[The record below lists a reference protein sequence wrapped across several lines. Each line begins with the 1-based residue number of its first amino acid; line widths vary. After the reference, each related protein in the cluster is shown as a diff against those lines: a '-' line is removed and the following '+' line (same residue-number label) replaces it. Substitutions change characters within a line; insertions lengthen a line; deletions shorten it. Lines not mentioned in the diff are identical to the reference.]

1 MTERE
6 DKELVKHCLQGERKA
21 FEALVDKYQKTVF
34 NIIYRLIHNFDE
46 SEDLTQKVFIKVYEN
61 LASYNTRYKF
71 FSWIYRIA
79 LNESLNFLKA
89 KKHLTPLDDEY
100 LATDKRPDETYN
112 GAELSER
119 IQKALNQ
126 LKPDY
131 KTVIILK
138 HFQNCS
144 YNEIAEIVDIPEK
157 TVKSR
162 LFTARQLLKD
172 ILIKEGISGYD

>member
-1 MTERE
+1 MTDRE
-6 DKELVKHCLQGERKA
+6 DRELVKRCLKGEQKA

-34 NIIYRLIHNFDE
+34 NIVYRLIHNFDE
-46 SEDLTQKVFIKVYEN
+46 SEDLTQKVFIKIYEN
-61 LASYNTRYKF
+61 LDTFNIRYKF
-71 FSWIYRIA
+71 FSWMYRIA
-79 LNESLNFLKA
+79 VNESLNHLKT
-89 KKHLTPLDDEY
+89 KKRLTPLEDENI
-100 LATDKRPDETYN
+100 AAGKRPDETYN
-112 GAELSER
+112 GMEISER
-119 IQKALNQ
+119 IQKALDQ

-144 YNEIAEIVDIPEK
+144 YHEIAKIVDIPEK

-172 ILIKEGISGYD
+172 ILIQEGITEYD